1 MKRMTVAVLITSIIA
16 IFFIILSIPIN
27 ILSSN
32 AIGNSN
38 TSIIMAAT
46 YLILASIIF
55 LVVYRGINKMGI

>member
-1 MKRMTVAVLITSIIA
+1 MTVAVLITSIIA
-16 IFFIILSIPIN
+16 IFFIILSIPLN
-27 ILSSN
+27 LLSSN
-32 AIGNSN
+32 TIGSSN